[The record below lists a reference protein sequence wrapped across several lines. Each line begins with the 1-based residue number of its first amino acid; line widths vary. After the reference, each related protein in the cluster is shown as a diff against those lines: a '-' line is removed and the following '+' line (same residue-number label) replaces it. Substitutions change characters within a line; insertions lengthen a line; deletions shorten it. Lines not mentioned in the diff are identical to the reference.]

1 MNHKIFVYMKS
12 SANLFLLVFDDTC
25 KQKHKK
31 PIVYQFGKFKGS
43 VFFFNQSKT
52 NNLLIFKIKLSN
64 TSKGHNKGRRLL

>member
-43 VFFFNQSKT
+43 VFFF
-52 NNLLIFKIKLSN
+52 
-64 TSKGHNKGRRLL
+64 